1 MIWIYLSGPLSSDPS
16 SNVHRA
22 CYAWRRLQD
31 KYRGKAVF
39 ICPHWSQLQD
49 MVYPMPYGHWI
60 QYDLDLLSAMPVE
73 TGIVYRMRGESSG
86 ADREVEFAS
95 ALGIEVVQTEH
106 DLRAAIERRLSGTAD
121 AETGQ
126 DPSGDEVRPD
136 TGTPQEPSRCSRPC
150 KGCSCTK
157 P

>member
-60 QYDLDLLSAMPVE
+60 QYDLDLLSAMPAE
-73 TGIVYRMRGESSG
+73 TGIVFRMMGDSDG
-86 ADREVEFAS
+86 ADREVEFALG
-95 ALGIEVVQTEH
+95 LGIEVVRTERELH
-106 DLRAAIERRLSGTAD
+106 AAIERRLSGTDREA
-121 AETGQ
+121 TGQ
-126 DPSGDEVRPD
+126 APSGDEVRQD
-136 TGTPQEPSRCSRPC
+136 TGTPQEPSRCSRLC
-150 KGCSCTK
+150 KGCSCTQ